1 MWSDF
6 FLQAYTYLE
15 PGGVVMIPLILTSV
29 WMWTLIIERLI
40 WFARL
45 SKLDISL
52 GQALQSAHSG
62 RLPEGA
68 SGLRTDVVRFFLNE
82 RTGRRDVDILLLDR
96 LALHVRPYIRRSLST
111 IAILA
116 AVAPLFGLLGTVTG
130 MITTFDVIT
139 LFGTGNAKAMAGGI
153 SEALITTQSGLL
165 AATPGLFMSVFLS
178 RRAAK
183 LEDLMQETISI
194 LKRRL

>member
-82 RTGRRDVDILLLDR
+82 RTGRRDVDILLGVILDSLDKIFVTLVVVVAEYCHLPSPPSAPPNEPYFIG
-96 LALHVRPYIRRSLST
+96 LANRTAFIRCSDSRTPPCLRASSMRILQAERSEERRVGKECRSRWSPYH
-111 IAILA
+111 
-116 AVAPLFGLLGTVTG
+116 
-130 MITTFDVIT
+130 
-139 LFGTGNAKAMAGGI
+139 
-153 SEALITTQSGLL
+153 
-165 AATPGLFMSVFLS
+165 
-178 RRAAK
+178 
-183 LEDLMQETISI
+183 
-194 LKRRL
+194 